1 MLQASTDPTSV
12 DTATSSSERPSEDA
26 PIIGFV
32 GPKIHFSDI
41 LLRNIAH
48 EMTEFQALRFDSIEG
63 FLNSVDHA
71 HRTTCLLVVD
81 ADHCNMHF
89 DQCRRFH
96 TTFIQQANRSWVP
109 GLAVS
114 YFDKCQALNL
124 MGQVRQLQYSRGF
137 VSMNQSIDVLLSV
150 IRLMAH
156 GGTYLPPEL
165 FQPNEQDAAQSE
177 VSDTEQNEPAATNEC
192 ADTLT
197 RREAEVMKLV
207 AGGMQNKQAASA
219 LGISEHTIKLH
230 MHHVI
235 VKLGVRNRTEAAT
248 KYMSLMEK

>member
-1 MLQASTDPTSV
+1 M
-12 DTATSSSERPSEDA
+12 SERQSEDA

-32 GPKIHFSDI
+32 GPKIHFSNI

-48 EMTEFQALRFDSIEG
+48 EMTEFQALRFNSIEK

-71 HRTTCLLVVD
+71 LCTTCLLVVD
-81 ADHCNMHF
+81 ADHCNLHF
-89 DQCRRFH
+89 DQCRQFH
-96 TTFIQQANRSWVP
+96 NTFTQQTNRSWAP

-114 YFDKCQALNL
+114 YFEKCQALNL
-124 MGQVRQLQYSRGF
+124 MEQVQQLQYLRGF
-137 VSMNQSIDVLLSV
+137 VSMNQSIEVVLSV

-165 FQPNEQDAAQSE
+165 IQPNEQGAAPSE
-177 VSDTEQNEPAATNEC
+177 GSDTDQTEPAATSGC
-192 ADTLT
+192 AGALT

-207 AGGMQNKQAASA
+207 AGGMQNKQAASS

-235 VKLGVRNRTEAAT
+235 AKLGVRNRTEAAT
-248 KYMSLMEK
+248 KYMSLLEK